1 MASGL
6 INHIYIMKPLPAKN
20 SESFHVAEHV
30 VMWGEKLANSERMKM
45 PHLFLIHCTMR
56 LFLLSYL
63 FLYKTHNLVS
73 KVFL

>member
-20 SESFHVAEHV
+20 SGSFHVAEHV
-30 VMWGEKLANSERMKM
+30 VKLANSERMKM
-45 PHLFLIHCTMR
+45 LHRFLIHCTMR

-63 FLYKTHNLVS
+63 FLYKIHNLVS